1 MAGAVSALQAILTT
15 AIKWSDQMTVANQ
28 SYQKLDVVAIL
39 ARCKRLQFLTV
50 AGIVTLIA
58 MALA

>member
-1 MAGAVSALQAILTT
+1 MSEATQA
-15 AIKWSDQMTVANQ
+15 
-28 SYQKLDVVAIL
+28 YQKLDDGERVLTIL

>member
-1 MAGAVSALQAILTT
+1 MT
-15 AIKWSDQMTVANQ
+15 AATQ
-28 SYQKLDVVAIL
+28 SYQKRDDGERVLMIL

-50 AGIVTLIA
+50 AGIVTLVA

>member
-1 MAGAVSALQAILTT
+1 MSEAT
-15 AIKWSDQMTVANQ
+15 Q
-28 SYQKLDVVAIL
+28 SYQKRDDIERVLMIL